1 LDRWGIEP
9 LLHGIEVVAE
19 GRVGAG
25 LSDIIDVD
33 LAWGREGWRE
43 IGREGREGRE
53 GGRGVRYI
61 DLNRHC

>member
-1 LDRWGIEP
+1 MQGLLDRWGIEP

-33 LAWGREGWRE
+33 LAWGREGGRE
-43 IGREGREGRE
+43 IGREGREGS
-53 GGRGVRYI
+53 
-61 DLNRHC
+61 